1 MKDVVF
7 NTEDVWCP
15 HCATKYM
22 SQVDFLDQ
30 LSRFPTMD
38 KPKAKTTLECGHY
51 NCGEKFDLEVV
62 RTVRFVTS
70 KH

>member
-15 HCATKYM
+15 HCASKYM
-22 SQVDFLDQ
+22 FHNEFVDHEL
-30 LSRFPTMD
+30 PGMG
-38 KPKAKTTLECGHY
+38 KKTKVTLQCEHPR
-51 NCGEKFDLEVV
+51 CGEKFDLEVV
-62 RTVRFVTS
+62 TTIRFRTS